1 MTAYDF
7 NRDCRCLSIDRT
19 ELDRQLM
26 RAGLEHGLSS
36 EVLARHAHL
45 FASVPVFVS
54 REALG
59 KMNATIRAI
68 EEVVATPAYREAV
81 LADAPPI
88 ARHDPGPLGV
98 FFGYDFHLGHDGPQL
113 IEINTNAGGAL
124 LNAFLARSQRHCCD
138 EMEGLTTSPHR
149 LGELETAFSAMF
161 SNEWRRAG
169 RSGEPHRIA
178 IVDDAPH
185 EQYLFPELLLF
196 SELFRKRGIKAE
208 IVDARE
214 LVFDGRHLTHDGK
227 AIDLV
232 YNRLTD
238 FYFAEHQALRDAY
251 AAGAAV
257 ITPHPHAHALY
268 ADKHNLVL
276 LSDLSFLATLDLPAG
291 VLATLSAGIPKTIVV
306 DPADADRLW
315 STRKSYFFKPMH
327 GFGSKAAYRG
337 DKLTRGVFAEI
348 LTKPYVAQRLV
359 PPTERTIAV
368 EGRDV
373 PLKLDIRAYVY
384 AQTSQLFASRLY
396 SGQTTNFRT
405 QGGGFA
411 PVFTQSSSLVARLGD
426 PV

>member
-19 ELDRQLM
+19 ELDQQLM
-26 RAGLEHGLSS
+26 GAGLAHGLSS
-36 EVLARHAHL
+36 DILARHAHL
-45 FASVPVFVS
+45 FASVPVFVD
-54 REALG
+54 REALTQ
-59 KMNATIRAI
+59 MNATVRAI

-81 LADAPPI
+81 LADAPDI
-88 ARHDPGPLGV
+88 AKHDPGPLGV

-113 IEINTNAGGAL
+113 IEVNTNAGGAL

-161 SNEWRRAG
+161 SHEWCLAG
-169 RSGEPHRIA
+169 HRGEPRRIA
-178 IVDDAPH
+178 IVDDTPH
-185 EQYLFPELLLF
+185 EQFLFPELLLF
-196 SELFRKRGIKAE
+196 CELFRKRGIEAE

-214 LVFDGRHLTHDGK
+214 LVFDGKHLTHNGA

-238 FYFAEHQALRDAY
+238 FYFTEHQALHDAY
-251 AAGAAV
+251 KARAAV
-257 ITPHPHAHALY
+257 ITPHPRAHALY

-276 LSDLSFLATLDLPAG
+276 LSDLSFLALLNLSPG
-291 VLATLSAGIPKTIVV
+291 VVATLSAGIPKTIVV

-315 STRKSYFFKPMH
+315 SMRKTYFFKPMH
-327 GFGSKAAYRG
+327 GFGSKATYRG
-337 DKLTRGVFAEI
+337 DKLTRRVFDEI
-348 LTKPYVAQRLV
+348 LTKPYVAQHLV
-359 PPTERTIAV
+359 PPTKRTIAI

-384 AQTSQLFASRLY
+384 AQTTQLFASRLY

-411 PVFTQSSSLVARLGD
+411 PVFTQKSALDSRFGD